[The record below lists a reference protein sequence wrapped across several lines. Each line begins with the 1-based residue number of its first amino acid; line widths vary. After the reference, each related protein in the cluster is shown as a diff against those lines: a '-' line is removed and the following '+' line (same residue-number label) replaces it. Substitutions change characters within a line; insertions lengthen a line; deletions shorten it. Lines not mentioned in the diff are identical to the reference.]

1 MYCLFFLL
9 FPSFLSSHSD
19 KIITKEIFTESE
31 SSAPKT
37 TFNFSSK
44 LIPEKCLL
52 NTFSQMSSIPIH
64 HYLSNLNQTKFIS
77 NVTTFPQFNK
87 CIQYEDDLIIEK
99 KTIVPNFDFYLVKC
113 NYDYKSS
120 LGIGLSYKFDDEK
133 FSLVHRLYNG
143 KRIEHKSFGFHSTRH
158 NEAIY
163 FGGIPKEEHL
173 RYNYKGYCNVDN
185 TQSNWGCALHRIQY
199 GNLSFDIKETSIINS
214 ASMNLI
220 ESKSFYDMFINFILK
235 KEIED
240 EKCNEII

>member
-31 SSAPKT
+31 SSEPKT
-37 TFNFSSK
+37 TFYFSSQ

-99 KTIVPNFDFYLVKC
+99 RQLYQILIFIQLNVTMTISQVLAQDCHINLTMK
-113 NYDYKSS
+113 NS
-120 LGIGLSYKFDDEK
+120 LQYIYCMMEK
-133 FSLVHRLYNG
+133 ESN
-143 KRIEHKSFGFHSTRH
+143 INHS
-158 NEAIY
+158 
-163 FGGIPKEEHL
+163 
-173 RYNYKGYCNVDN
+173 V
-185 TQSNWGCALHRIQY
+185 
-199 GNLSFDIKETSIINS
+199 
-214 ASMNLI
+214 
-220 ESKSFYDMFINFILK
+220 FILL
-235 KEIED
+235 EIMKRFTLEEFPRKNICVITIKAIAMLITHKAIGD
-240 EKCNEII
+240 VHYIEFNTEFII

>member
-37 TFNFSSK
+37 TFYFSSQ

-64 HYLSNLNQTKFIS
+64 HYFSNLNQTKFIS

-99 KTIVPNFDFYLVKC
+99 KTIVPNFDLYLVKC

-163 FGGIPKEEHL
+163 FGGIP
-173 RYNYKGYCNVDN
+173 
-185 TQSNWGCALHRIQY
+185 
-199 GNLSFDIKETSIINS
+199 
-214 ASMNLI
+214 
-220 ESKSFYDMFINFILK
+220 
-235 KEIED
+235 
-240 EKCNEII
+240 

>member
-113 NYDYKSS
+113 TITISQV
-120 LGIGLSYKFDDEK
+120 
-133 FSLVHRLYNG
+133 LV
-143 KRIEHKSFGFHSTRH
+143 
-158 NEAIY
+158 
-163 FGGIPKEEHL
+163 
-173 RYNYKGYCNVDN
+173 
-185 TQSNWGCALHRIQY
+185 
-199 GNLSFDIKETSIINS
+199 
-214 ASMNLI
+214 
-220 ESKSFYDMFINFILK
+220 
-235 KEIED
+235 
-240 EKCNEII
+240 

>member
-37 TFNFSSK
+37 TFYFSSQ

-120 LGIGLSYKFDDEK
+120 LGIGLSYKHIDCIMEK
-133 FSLVHRLYNG
+133 ESN
-143 KRIEHKSFGFHSTRH
+143 INHS
-158 NEAIY
+158 
-163 FGGIPKEEHL
+163 
-173 RYNYKGYCNVDN
+173 V
-185 TQSNWGCALHRIQY
+185 
-199 GNLSFDIKETSIINS
+199 
-214 ASMNLI
+214 
-220 ESKSFYDMFINFILK
+220 FILLDIMK
-235 KEIED
+235 LFTLEEFPRKNICVITIKAIAMLITHKAIGDVHYIEFNTEIYHLIS
-240 EKCNEII
+240 KRRLLSTQHR